1 MAPRTA
7 KTASEQIDD
16 IEAQIAKLQ
25 QRKKEVLKKQSE
37 RVAKLVMESGLADL
51 DIDEAELSKALKDVA
66 ARFQNP
72 GHSTSSHSGSAKLRG
87 NSELSKIG

>member
-66 ARFQNP
+66 ARFQKPAASQAHTPAPQN
-72 GHSTSSHSGSAKLRG
+72 
-87 NSELSKIG
+87 

>member
-51 DIDEAELSKALKDVA
+51 DIDEAGISKALKDVA

-72 GHSTSSHSGSAKLRG
+72 AAPQTDTPAPQ
-87 NSELSKIG
+87 N

>member
-51 DIDEAELSKALKDVA
+51 DIDEAELSKALKDLA
-66 ARFQNP
+66 ARFQSP
-72 GHSTSSHSGSAKLRG
+72 STPQVHTPAPQ
-87 NSELSKIG
+87 N

>member
-7 KTASEQIDD
+7 KTASEQIDE

-51 DIDEAELSKALKDVA
+51 DIDEAELSKALSEVA
-66 ARFQNP
+66 ARFQSPATPQTDTPAPQN
-72 GHSTSSHSGSAKLRG
+72 
-87 NSELSKIG
+87 